1 MTILE
6 YLQDLDRDDRAAR
19 VGCRSESDC
28 PNKLWNA
35 VTALTVAAP

>member
-19 VGCRSESDC
+19 VGCVD
-28 PNKLWNA
+28 NA
-35 VTALTVAAP
+35 LLGLRGLAPETVAAAS